1 MQFKVRMRAEN
12 VVNGELSSD
21 LVQQQ
26 HSYFNAKDNEM
37 FPHDQNFQ
45 LSKINFR
52 ASIALTSELQRV

>member
-1 MQFKVRMRAEN
+1 MRAEN

-52 ASIALTSELQRV
+52 TSIALTSELQRV